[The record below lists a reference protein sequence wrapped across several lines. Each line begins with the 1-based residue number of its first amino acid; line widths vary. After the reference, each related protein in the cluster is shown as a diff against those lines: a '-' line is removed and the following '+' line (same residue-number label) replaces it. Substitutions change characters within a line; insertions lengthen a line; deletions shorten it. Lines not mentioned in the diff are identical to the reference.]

1 MNDPESSSN
10 GKKGGREEKG
20 KDTRRRR
27 RRSRREITSSSF
39 VLIIK
44 IMKTGQDIKKLG
56 KKVKR
61 EKETP
66 EKLEIKSKINEML
79 KIGEK
84 RFKFQT

>member
-1 MNDPESSSN
+1 
-10 GKKGGREEKG
+10 
-20 KDTRRRR
+20 
-27 RRSRREITSSSF
+27 
-39 VLIIK
+39 
-44 IMKTGQDIKKLG
+44 MKTGQDIKKLG

-84 RFKFQT
+84 RFKFQTWHLIEKPPLGFMII